1 MNHIRTGVRIARKIQ
16 DSEHAID
23 HAIIAV
29 SAMIQTMVEGRL
41 EAGVAA
47 QTGHEALNHAVEGL
61 ARLNQVRGDVIA
73 GHDVLKAVA
82 DAAGGLRKTQEQAIR
97 AIGVTGNTYYRWRKE
112 YGGLKLDQAKRL
124 KDLEAENA
132 RLKRAV
138 AELTVDNQILKG
150 VIRNKL

>member
-73 GHDVLKAVA
+73 GHDVLKSVA
-82 DAAGGLRKTQEQAIR
+82 DAAGIPYRMEGTMEPKITTP
-97 AIGVTGNTYYRWRKE
+97 TGR
-112 YGGLKLDQAKRL
+112 
-124 KDLEAENA
+124 
-132 RLKRAV
+132 
-138 AELTVDNQILKG
+138 LTV
-150 VIRNKL
+150 VAA